1 MSSVFFLT
9 LGYSSSKGSK
19 IPTGFL
25 GHQYTLIFAL
35 QCVNTLQSVRLQ
47 QHNLCFSLFLVLFLI
62 FCQVVPLENPLLL
75 QSSWSALLSFSNF
88 CMELLTLILRVSVQ
102 SLLDILKSIFW
113 LGIIQLMDYIVVTT
127 FVNSFTNSFLV
138 ICSDGLVI
146 CCGLLELM
154 WARYSF
160 EWFRL
165 VFTRALIPCLTL
177 RVLPQLT
184 WIEEF
189 PLVCSPILVLYP
201 HTSRASI
208 TLQLL
213 KVPLHHSKCVFLH
226 VSCCCSNVR
235 DQARAPSYPYSSG
248 NQLTSKHECSKL
260 NKR

>member
-1 MSSVFFLT
+1 MCL
-9 LGYSSSKGSK
+9 
-19 IPTGFL
+19 
-25 GHQYTLIFAL
+25 HFAKC
-35 QCVNTLQSVRLQ
+35 QTTTTQP
-47 QHNLCFSLFLVLFLI
+47 LFLLI
-62 FCQVVPLENPLLL
+62 SC
-75 QSSWSALLSFSNF
+75 LLSYLLPSCLSWEPISIAILLISFAQLLEF

-127 FVNSFTNSFLV
+127 FVNSFTHSFLV

-201 HTSRASI
+201 HTSKASI

-213 KVPLHHSKCVFLH
+213 KVPLYHSKCVFLH

-235 DQARAPSYPYSSG
+235 DQARAPSYPYSS
-248 NQLTSKHECSKL
+248 NQLISKHECSKL

>member
-9 LGYSSSKGSK
+9 LGYSSSKGGK

-25 GHQYTLIFAL
+25 GHQYTLIFTLSWEPTSIAIL
-35 QCVNTLQSVRLQ
+35 LISFAQLFEFLHGAFNPNFEIFSPKSFGHIKVN
-47 QHNLCFSLFLVLFLI
+47 FLI
-62 FCQVVPLENPLLL
+62 RYY
-75 QSSWSALLSFSNF
+75 S
-88 CMELLTLILRVSVQ
+88 TH
-102 SLLDILKSIFW
+102 
-113 LGIIQLMDYIVVTT
+113 GIVVTT

-146 CCGLLELM
+146 CCGWLELM

-235 DQARAPSYPYSSG
+235 DQARAPSYPYSS

>member
-1 MSSVFFLT
+1 MLPLCKVSDYNNTTFVSPYFLSSFLSFAKLSLLRT
-9 LGYSSSKGSK
+9 HFYCNPLDQLCSAFGILHGAFNPNFESFS
-19 IPTGFL
+19 PNPF
-25 GHQYTLIFAL
+25 GHIK
-35 QCVNTLQSVRLQ
+35 VN
-47 QHNLCFSLFLVLFLI
+47 FLI
-62 FCQVVPLENPLLL
+62 RYY
-75 QSSWSALLSFSNF
+75 S
-88 CMELLTLILRVSVQ
+88 TH
-102 SLLDILKSIFW
+102 
-113 LGIIQLMDYIVVTT
+113 GIVVTT

-201 HTSRASI
+201 HSSKASI

-235 DQARAPSYPYSSG
+235 DQARAPSFLPLFVQPTYF
-248 NQLTSKHECSKL
+248 
-260 NKR
+260 

>member
-1 MSSVFFLT
+1 MDTLLPIVFWW
-9 LGYSSSKGSK
+9 Y
-19 IPTGFL
+19 
-25 GHQYTLIFAL
+25 A
-35 QCVNTLQSVRLQ
+35 
-47 QHNLCFSLFLVLFLI
+47 
-62 FCQVVPLENPLLL
+62 VVM
-75 QSSWSALLSFSNF
+75 A
-88 CMELLTLILRVSVQ
+88 
-102 SLLDILKSIFW
+102 
-113 LGIIQLMDYIVVTT
+113 
-127 FVNSFTNSFLV
+127 
-138 ICSDGLVI
+138 
-146 CCGLLELM
+146 GLLELM

-201 HTSRASI
+201 HTSKASI

-235 DQARAPSYPYSSG
+235 AQARALALLPFVRPTFKHGYS
-248 NQLTSKHECSKL
+248 TDDKL
-260 NKR
+260 NFASDWVN